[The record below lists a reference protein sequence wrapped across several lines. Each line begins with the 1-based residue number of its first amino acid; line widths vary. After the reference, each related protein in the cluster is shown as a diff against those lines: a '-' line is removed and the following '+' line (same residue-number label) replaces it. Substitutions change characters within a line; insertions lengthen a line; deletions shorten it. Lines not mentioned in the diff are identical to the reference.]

1 MRETELNANFQNF
14 LAYNKDRIDKAFQ
27 ISQVPTK
34 IAVQAVP
41 VFLNYNDKA
50 LPGYQET
57 DKSYKVIPFF
67 ELTQD
72 YIKATVSVAKNFSPP
87 APAHHYHHGGE
98 GSVLGKQEKYLI
110 DSLMLMGSVG
120 TVAQNEKSDFDY
132 WVVFDESSLSR
143 EEHDFLTGKLRA
155 IEEWGDRNGI
165 ELHFFLT
172 DRKMVSENR
181 FGSADK
187 ESAGSSQAALL
198 KEEFYRTAVHV
209 TGKYPYWWV
218 TPSSATDEEYTSAIQ
233 AVSKSLHMDKNRFI
247 DLGNVHTIA
256 LKEFFGAALWQINKA
271 MDSPFKSVLKMAML
285 ESFISAEGE
294 MTLLCD
300 ELKKSVINP
309 EAGLTADPYLVLIN
323 HLFGYYTKKK
333 KPDVVELLRKCLY
346 NKVHIKLLSDTESK
360 EKLSYKE
367 TIMLSYVKDWKWH
380 SGNVSEMNDY
390 DNWNFDQMSQLGNQ
404 LHGFLLETYKNLT
417 DNMKQR
423 EQHESMISE
432 EDLTVL
438 GRKIFAYY
446 GKKMGK
452 VELMKKAS
460 DDALKLESVTF
471 APAVQRGK
479 KPLWVVLRGN
489 VLTNIARG
497 EKVHHAEV
505 KKGRVLPE
513 VLFWLYI
520 NRVVGTG
527 TFPHLVPSAM
537 PVSLKE
543 IQNLMK
549 LFDEFIPYH
558 PISSLPNSMLLRRA
572 KTTRLIVVAN
582 FLSQSWAKTIEE
594 ITILFHNSHGES
606 FMGTF
611 QGEEGIIRAAAVY
624 KTAMGMGIEEP
635 HRFFKIFIPQLDNS
649 AKLEKQ
655 LKNMILAKVKK

>member
-14 LAYNKDRIDKAFQ
+14 LAYNKERVEKAFQ
-27 ISQVPTK
+27 TAQVPTK

-57 DKSYKVIPFF
+57 DKNYKVIPFF
-67 ELTQD
+67 ELTAEH
-72 YIKATVSVAKNFSPP
+72 IKAAVSVAKNFNPP
-87 APAHHYHHGGE
+87 PIANHLQHGG
-98 GSVLGKQEKYLI
+98 GGFGMDKKDKHLI

-132 WVVFDESSLSR
+132 WVVLDESSLSR

-155 IEEWGDRNGI
+155 IEEWGDRNGV

-172 DRKMVSENR
+172 DQKMVSQNR

-187 ESAGSSQAALL
+187 ESAGTSQAALL

-209 TGKYPYWWV
+209 AGKYPYWWI
-218 TPSSATDEEYTSAIQ
+218 TPSSATDEEYAAAIQ
-233 AVSKSLHMDKNRFI
+233 AVSKSLHLDKNRFV

-285 ESFISAEGE
+285 ESFINAEGD

-300 ELKKSVINP
+300 ELKKAVIKP
-309 EAGLTADPYLVLIN
+309 EAGLAADPYLVLIN
-323 HLFGYYTKKK
+323 HLFEYYQKKK
-333 KPDVVELLRKCLY
+333 KPEVVELLRKCLY
-346 NKVHIKLLSDTESK
+346 NKVHIKLLPDTESK
-360 EKLSYKE
+360 EKRSYKE
-367 TIMLSYVKDWKWH
+367 TVMLSYTKEWKWH
-380 SGNVSEMNDY
+380 SGNISEMNDY
-390 DNWNFDQMSQLGNQ
+390 DNWNFDQMSELGNQ
-404 LHGFLLETYKNLT
+404 LHGFMLETYKNLT

-423 EQHESMISE
+423 EHHESMISE

-471 APAVQRGK
+471 APALQRGK

-497 EKVHHAEV
+497 EKVNHAEV

-520 NRVVGTG
+520 NRVVGVG
-527 TFPHLVPSAM
+527 TFPHLAHSAL

-543 IQNLMK
+543 VQNLIK
-549 LFDEFIPYH
+549 LFNEFIPYK
-558 PISSLPNSMLLRRA
+558 PISSLPNSILLRRA
-572 KTTRLIVVAN
+572 KTTRLVVVAN
-582 FLSQSWAKTIEE
+582 FLSQSWAKNIEE
-594 ITILFHNSHGES
+594 ITILFQNSHGES

-611 QGEEGIIRAAAVY
+611 PGDEGIIRAAAVY

-635 HRFFKIFIPQLDNS
+635 HRFFKIFIPQSENS

-655 LKNMILAKVKK
+655 LKNTILANTKK